1 MKLSGPEMLLE
12 DRKRGRGWG
21 GGRQEPSSTKGS
33 RSKPAGFQMG
43 TVGEGFSWGG
53 RAQPPSLGK
62 PLRLGGD
69 SCALALLR
77 GVSFSRAHT
86 PRPPETLACSPETP
100 RDTGLDLLKGLPTGS
115 SWMREGEAAAGEQW
129 ASVAAGRQA
138 LPVNPFLEGQLWA
151 APRRPGLLGAGAG
164 GGGEGMDKA
173 GQYTEPFLS
182 QGLFAEVIGKW

>member
-100 RDTGLDLLKGLPTGS
+100 RDT
-115 SWMREGEAAAGEQW
+115 
-129 ASVAAGRQA
+129 
-138 LPVNPFLEGQLWA
+138 
-151 APRRPGLLGAGAG
+151 RPGPFEGAPHRVFLDEG
-164 GGGEGMDKA
+164 GGGGCWRTMGFCGCRA
-173 GQYTEPFLS
+173 PGAS
-182 QGLFAEVIGKW
+182 C